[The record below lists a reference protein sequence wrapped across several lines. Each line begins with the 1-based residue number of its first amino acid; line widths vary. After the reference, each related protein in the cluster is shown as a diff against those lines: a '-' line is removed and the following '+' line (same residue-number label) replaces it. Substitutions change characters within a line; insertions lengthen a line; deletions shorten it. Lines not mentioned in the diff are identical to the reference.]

1 MVRQI
6 WLLLACSFEEENGI
20 PTEARSK
27 LSNCDL
33 QLLSWNGHPAATC
46 SILQNN
52 RNRNCKLRKQ
62 DGMLEEK
69 GGNHYSFTAP
79 CAMPL

>member
-6 WLLLACSFEEENGI
+6 WLLLACSFKEENSI

-27 LSNCDL
+27 LSNCKL
-33 QLLSWNGHPAATC
+33 QLLSWNDHPAATC

-69 GGNHYSFTAP
+69 GENHYSFTAP

>member
-1 MVRQI
+1 MAFQQKPEVNFQTAI
-6 WLLLACSFEEENGI
+6 CNCYLGTATLPQLAAS
-20 PTEARSK
+20 
-27 LSNCDL
+27 
-33 QLLSWNGHPAATC
+33 
-46 SILQNN
+46 LQNN

-69 GGNHYSFTAP
+69 EGNHYSFTAP